1 MTKKLMKK
9 VSLLPRIEE
18 VKIMAKKSNFLPLK
32 LIKIEWKCGLA
43 NLSKEKFG
51 DIFGILYTL

>member
-1 MTKKLMKK
+1 MKK
-9 VSLLPRIEE
+9 VSLLPRIEG
-18 VKIMAKKSNFLPLK
+18 VKIMAKKYNFLPLK